1 MRHTPWFRL
10 QKGQEMV
17 RLEYISILNET
28 IPFLLRVGT
37 QNMSIIATRGLVGTQ
52 NMSMNH
58 IKVSR
63 KKNQVIEVS

>member
-17 RLEYISILNET
+17 RLEYISILKET

-37 QNMSIIATRGLVGTQ
+37 QNMSIIATRGLEKVPIQ
-52 NMSMNH
+52 EI
-58 IKVSR
+58 IKCDFGYEPR
-63 KKNQVIEVS
+63 